1 MRRIGLSSAQPAPS
15 FRVPPGAFRV
25 LCHQFRRD
33 PPVLFV
39 SPSVVRGH
47 SRTRPQPT
55 TPSSSYV
62 KQTILS
68 ASARFARLDCV
79 SRSAAERGLRKPHC
93 RAGTRPPP
101 AHGAGPD
108 TLMLQVGGVM
118 SWLTTTSA
126 KQLSDELNELII
138 AKRYV
143 PPCVISIESKPLPS
157 LIPGPRGTLFRVHI
171 KVGLI
176 KSVL

>member
-15 FRVPPGAFRV
+15 FRVPPGTFRV

-101 AHGAGPD
+101 AHGAGRDRLVLAGGRAPVKSQQALTWPANPLSAGVSIPPPD
-108 TLMLQVGGVM
+108 RKFFEKNAARAQ
-118 SWLTTTSA
+118 A
-126 KQLSDELNELII
+126 A
-138 AKRYV
+138 AKR
-143 PPCVISIESKPLPS
+143 
-157 LIPGPRGTLFRVHI
+157 PRLSAPFRPQCLH
-171 KVGLI
+171 KC
-176 KSVL
+176 